1 MIKINKVII
10 IGRGTIAK
18 KHEIILRNIKKKLN
32 ILKIKSRN
40 LKKENKKLI
49 FQIKK
54 FNPDYIIISSP
65 ATSHYKQM
73 MIIENILSKKV
84 VLIEKPLFEKNYKLP
99 PKTKNKYF
107 VGFNLR
113 YDPSLIYLKKYLTKK
128 KYFHVSINCSSFL
141 PSWRK
146 NIDYRSSVSA
156 KKSLGGGVLL
166 ELSHEID
173 YLIWLIGK
181 IKILHVVS
189 KKISNLKINTDD
201 YLNLSA
207 KSGKTLINVSLNFF
221 SRIKRREIIIDGNN
235 FNIFADIIN
244 RKIIIYEK
252 KNKIVK
258 SFLKPENYSFIQQHL
273 NIMKRDYSKLCSLNE
288 GINVT
293 KLIDKIKFYS

>member
-18 KHEIILRNIKKKLN
+18 KHEIILRNIKKNLD

-40 LKKENKKLI
+40 LKIENKKLI
-49 FQIKK
+49 LQIKK

-99 PKTKNKYF
+99 PKIKNKYF

-113 YDPSLIYLKKYLTKK
+113 HDPLLIFLKKYLTKK
-128 KYFHVSINCSSFL
+128 KYFHVSIYCSSFL

-146 NIDYRSSVSA
+146 NIDYQSSVSA

-173 YLIWLIGK
+173 YLVWLIGK

-189 KKISNLKINTDD
+189 K
-201 YLNLSA
+201 
-207 KSGKTLINVSLNFF
+207 
-221 SRIKRREIIIDGNN
+221 
-235 FNIFADIIN
+235 
-244 RKIIIYEK
+244 
-252 KNKIVK
+252 
-258 SFLKPENYSFIQQHL
+258 
-273 NIMKRDYSKLCSLNE
+273 
-288 GINVT
+288 
-293 KLIDKIKFYS
+293 